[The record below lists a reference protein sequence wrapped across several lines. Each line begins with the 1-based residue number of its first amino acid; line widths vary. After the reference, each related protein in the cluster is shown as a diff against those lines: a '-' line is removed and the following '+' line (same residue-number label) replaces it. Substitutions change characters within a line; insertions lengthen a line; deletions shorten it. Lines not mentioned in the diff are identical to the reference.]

1 MYTPPGSLE
10 KFGDE
15 IWAAI
20 EEDSSLC
27 IGFFNA
33 RGAGMEGRYTSY
45 VYTRRAL
52 EVLGLFDENLYPA
65 YYEDVEM
72 DVRMGRAV
80 AAGVCTPFKWFNS
93 SEFVHGKPGEGRTGG
108 REGGRDRYVSGTKLM
123 EARMRREGDE
133 EVRAMARQ
141 WSEKIKRGKEA
152 SPVYLHQKWGCK
164 AEKEIDL
171 STCRLEHPFGNAA
184 RSLSYWQL
192 DAGRRRCVE
201 EGREGVEG
209 MCEYTLVEN

>member
-1 MYTPPGSLE
+1 
-10 KFGDE
+10 
-15 IWAAI
+15 
-20 EEDSSLC
+20 
-27 IGFFNA
+27 
-33 RGAGMEGRYTSY
+33 MEGRYTSY

-52 EVLGLFDENLYPA
+52 EVLGLFDENIYPA

-80 AAGVCTPFKWFNS
+80 AAGVCAPARWFNS
-93 SEFVHGKPGEGRTGG
+93 SEFVHGKPTPTTEG
-108 REGGRDRYVSGTKLM
+108 REGGRKGGNDRYVSGTKMM

-133 EVRAMARQ
+133 EVRAVARQ
-141 WSEKIKRGKEA
+141 WSEELKRGKKA

-164 AEKEIDL
+164 PEKDIDL
-171 STCRLEHPFGNAA
+171 VTCGLQHPFGNAA

-201 EGREGVEG
+201 EGRAGG
-209 MCEYTLVEN
+209 GGLCEYTLVEN